1 MSTRATYEMDGH
13 TFYIHHDGY
22 PSGAA
27 QYFSNAVNYKCAA
40 PNATLADCF
49 IRANERAELTGSHDT
64 HGDTDYQY
72 TITNRP
78 DGRKQITVKR
88 RRWSSGECAETITNV
103 LLSNFILNQ
112 LEQAKAA

>member
-27 QYFSNAVNYKCAA
+27 QYFRNAVEFTPEA
-40 PNATLADCF
+40 PNASFADCF
-49 IRANERAELTGSHDT
+49 IKANARAELTGSHDT

-72 TITNRP
+72 TITTDKTGAKRV
-78 DGRKQITVKR
+78 TVKR
-88 RRWSSGECAETITNV
+88 RSWAVGGYHLTVEQP
-103 LLSNFILNQ
+103 LSAFILANSS
-112 LEQAKAA
+112 EPQAA